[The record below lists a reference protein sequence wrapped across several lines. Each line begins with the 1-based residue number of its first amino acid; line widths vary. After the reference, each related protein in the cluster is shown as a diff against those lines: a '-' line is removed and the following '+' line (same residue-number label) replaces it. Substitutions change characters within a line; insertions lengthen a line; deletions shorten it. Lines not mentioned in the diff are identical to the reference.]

1 MSQNT
6 FSNDVE
12 LGASEFS
19 GAAAPSVASET
30 SPPPVDKVTN
40 IVAED
45 VASDAGTEET
55 EKEVHYRR
63 GKNKVEQGKTLE
75 EQLQVPISN
84 SRMRNIMNKFQAE
97 EDAELK
103 KKTIIAFKAAT
114 DPSYLIQSSVEE
126 IWLAVKRREAWAQIP
141 FKMVGISCCQIALC
155 LIAMLAANAPVNP
168 STGVMAIIYTLVMA
182 ANNPFDMTTDLAGI
196 VEKHFRNF
204 GHDHTFGLAYFV
216 LVLFSPIL
224 AIPFALT
231 IIFDFFAG
239 KMQDCSYGSLV
250 NIVVD
255 AIVKATAISV
265 GMRSGNPINAIQ
277 TFVGFE
283 FISEMDELLIE
294 SVEVDMLALT
304 SLGNCSPNWNQSKKG
319 KMLRVRL
326 ATYFIIPSVVIVF
339 GYITIANTCYIF
351 CQFD

>member
-1 MSQNT
+1 MT
-6 FSNDVE
+6 EVPVADGE
-12 LGASEFS
+12 SE
-19 GAAAPSVASET
+19 
-30 SPPPVDKVTN
+30 
-40 IVAED
+40 AE
-45 VASDAGTEET
+45 TEEN
-55 EKEVHYRR
+55 EREVHFRR
-63 GKNKVEQGKTLE
+63 GKNKVQQGKTLE
-75 EQLQVPISN
+75 EQLQVPIAN

-114 DPSYLIQSSVEE
+114 DPSYLIQSSVDD

-141 FKMVGISCCQIALC
+141 FKMLAISFCQIALC
-155 LIAMLAANAPVNP
+155 LIAMLAANAPVNS
-168 STGVMAIIYTLVMA
+168 STGVMAIIYTLIMA

-196 VEKHFRNF
+196 VERHFRNF
-204 GHDHTFGLAYFV
+204 GAKHTFGLAYFV
-216 LVLFSPIL
+216 LVLLSPVL

-239 KMQDCSYGSLV
+239 KMQDCSYGSLM

-283 FISEMDELLIE
+283 FISEMDEMLIE
-294 SVEVDMLALT
+294 SVEIDMLALT
-304 SLGNCSPNWNQSKKG
+304 SLGNCTPNWNQSKKG

-326 ATYFIIPSVVIVF
+326 ATYFIIPSIVIVF
-339 GYITIANTCYIF
+339 GYITIVNACYIF